1 MHTGTRERIVQLRII
16 NEIHAHFA
24 HSPGM
29 TELREHKLGEDLVE
43 AAQILLYRRRTT
55 PRCSLSRH
63 PNTVHTVF
71 EVESR
76 AMRIIN
82 LRIIDE
88 IHAHQ
93 GCTSSKSKSVERT

>member
-1 MHTGTRERIVQLRII
+1 MHIT
-16 NEIHAHFA
+16 
-24 HSPGM
+24 GM
-29 TELREHKLGEDLVE
+29 TELGEDLVE
-43 AAQILLYRRRTT
+43 AAQILLHQRETT

-88 IHAHQ
+88 IHVY
-93 GCTSSKSKSVERT
+93 GG

>member
-1 MHTGTRERIVQLRII
+1 MHIT
-16 NEIHAHFA
+16 
-24 HSPGM
+24 GM
-29 TELREHKLGEDLVE
+29 TELGEDLVE
-43 AAQILLYRRRTT
+43 AAQILLHQRETT

-93 GCTSSKSKSVERT
+93 G